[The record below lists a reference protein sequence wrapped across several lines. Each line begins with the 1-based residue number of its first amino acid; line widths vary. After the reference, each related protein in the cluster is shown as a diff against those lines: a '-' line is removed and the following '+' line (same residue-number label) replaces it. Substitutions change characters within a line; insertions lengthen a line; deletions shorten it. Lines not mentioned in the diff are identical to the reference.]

1 VILADFPPSL
11 LRAFAIL
18 FGLAWG
24 SFLNVVIYRVP
35 RGMSVV
41 HPPSACPTCGTMIP
55 GYRNVP
61 VLTYLFQLGRTACCK
76 TKLSPR
82 YPLVEAIGGLLAWA
96 IVEQLVLT
104 LPGDTSMLQVSGLF
118 LACFGLALALV
129 AAAFIDLEHMYI
141 PDWVSIG
148 GTVLGIATFSLR
160 GTTTL
165 VESLLGAAI
174 GFLMV
179 WLPFSVGYKALRG
192 QTGMGMG
199 DAKLVMLA
207 GAWFGWKG
215 AVFVLLAG
223 AVQGTIAAIVLLL
236 TKGKIEEPEAVRA
249 EKEAMM
255 RELEAMSPEERAKAE
270 EELANDPIYEELSG
284 GVGQARIAFG
294 PFLVLATLEYLLLGD
309 TLIDELFRW
318 LTVPPI

>member
-1 VILADFPPSL
+1 MILADFPPAL
-11 LRAFAIL
+11 LRTFAIL

-24 SFLNVVIYRVP
+24 SFLNVVIYRAP
-35 RGMSVV
+35 RGLSVV
-41 HPPSACPTCGTMIP
+41 RPASACPTCGTMIP
-55 GYRNVP
+55 AWRNLP
-61 VLTYLFQLGRTACCK
+61 VLSYVLLLGRTSCCK

-82 YPLVEAIGGLLAWA
+82 YPLVEAIGGLVAWA
-96 IVEQLVLT
+96 IIEQVVLT
-104 LPGDTSMLQVSGLF
+104 LPPETSMLRVGAIF
-118 LACFGLALALV
+118 LADFALALALV
-129 AAAFIDLEHMYI
+129 SAAFIDLEHMYI
-141 PDWVSIG
+141 PDLVSIG

-160 GTTTL
+160 GIGF
-165 VESLLGAAI
+165 VDSLIGAAI
-174 GFLMV
+174 GFAIV

-192 QTGMGMG
+192 QTGMGLG

-223 AVQGTIAAIVLLL
+223 AVQGTIAAIAMLL
-236 TKGKIEEPEAVRA
+236 TKGKIEEPEAVRQ

-255 RELEAMSPEERAKAE
+255 RELEAMSPEEREKAE
-270 EELANDPIYEELSG
+270 AELANDPIYEELNG

-309 TLIDELFRW
+309 TLIEDGFRW
-318 LTVPPI
+318 LTLPL

>member
-11 LRAFAIL
+11 LRIFAVL

-41 HPPSACPTCGTMIP
+41 RPASACPTCGTPIP
-55 GYRNVP
+55 GYRNIP
-61 VLTYLFQLGRTACCK
+61 VLSYVLLWGRTACCK

-82 YPLVEAIGGLLAWA
+82 YPLVEAIGGMLAWA
-96 IVEQLVLT
+96 IVEQLILT
-104 LPGDTSMLQVSGLF
+104 LPGDTSMLKATAIF
-118 LACFGLALALV
+118 LASFALALALV

-141 PDWVSIG
+141 PDWASIG
-148 GTVLGIATFSLR
+148 GTLLGIATYSLR

-165 VESLLGAAI
+165 TESLLGAAV
-174 GFLMV
+174 GFLIV
-179 WLPFSVGYKALRG
+179 WLPFTFGYKLLRG

-215 AVFVLLAG
+215 AVFALLAG
-223 AVQGTIAAIVLLL
+223 AVQGTIAAIVLFL
-236 TKGKIEEPEAVRA
+236 TKGKIEEPEAIRE

-270 EELANDPIYEELSG
+270 AELANDPIYEELSG
-284 GVGQARIAFG
+284 GLGQTRIAFG
-294 PFLVLATLEYLLLGD
+294 PFLVLAILEYLLLGD
-309 TLIDELFRW
+309 TLIQDLFEW
-318 LTVPPI
+318 FTLPPI